1 MKKIINGKKYDTDTA
16 KRIGRREENPANNL
30 DYFFQTLYRKKTGEF
45 FLLGEGGPRTIY
57 GQPSESG
64 GWRSGEKIIPLS
76 YEDAQEWAEEYLTAD
91 EYEATFGAVS
101 EGDGSAELVPLS
113 VTAQAREVLRQL
125 SSQTG
130 EKISSIASRLII
142 DGASQKKGGYHND

>member
-30 DYFFQTLYRKKTGEF
+30 DYFYQTLYRKKTGEF

-64 GWRSGEKIIPLS
+64 GWRSGEKIIPMT
-76 YEDAQEWAEEYLTAD
+76 YEDAQEWAEEYLTVD
-91 EYEATFGAVS
+91 EYEATFGVVS
-101 EGDGSAELVPLS
+101 EENDSKAPMTCSISAAALA
-113 VTAQAREVLRQL
+113 TLRRL
-125 SSQTG
+125 SSQSGKTMS
-130 EKISSIASRLII
+130 EIVDQLIL
-142 DGASQKKGGYHND
+142 DAAKK

>member
-16 KRIGRREENPANNL
+16 KRIGRREENPTNNL
-30 DYFFQTLYRKKTGEF
+30 DYFSQTLYRKKTGEF

-76 YEDAQEWAEEYLTAD
+76 YEDAQEWAEEYLTAE
-91 EYEATFGAVS
+91 EYEATFGVVS

-130 EKISSIASRLII
+130 ERISSLASRLII
-142 DGASQKKGGYHND
+142 DGTSQKKGR